1 MQDEVYTVQEIAQ
14 KMKVS
19 ERTVRNWI
27 EKEGLPAF
35 PIGKRGYRVVK
46 VDLDAWVEARKQSRQ
61 AGNRSDNAGL

>member
-1 MQDEVYTVQEIAQ
+1 MQDEVYTVQEVAQ

-35 PIGKRGYRVVK
+35 PIGKRGYRVAK
-46 VDLDAWVEARKQSRQ
+46 VDLDAWVEHRKQQLS
-61 AGNRSDNAGL
+61 ADRSDNTKG